1 MKKKKALLLGAG
13 GPLGGLE
20 AGALIAL
27 DEMGVK
33 FDIIS
38 GACIGSV
45 LTLTYASPANGMTGR
60 EALEMWCNASGLSDL
75 IYHSI
80 CQSNYKVFQ
89 KNGRMFNPVSDAWLE
104 YMTRI
109 NPFYTINP
117 ANEFQRFAND
127 MYLFW
132 LTAMTPGFMAPDQP
146 SISRIAPFLE
156 SFIDFDNLK
165 NLDRDIYINAMNVTD
180 KKIDIF
186 DKEQITM
193 QHLIAGSSLF
203 FICPQQKIGDK
214 WYGEGSYIDSLNYK
228 GLMES
233 RRLATNSKEDD
244 IETLVVMNILNK
256 EAVIR
261 TPNSLY
267 DAYNLSIMLPFI
279 TIAEDDTKLY
289 ELKHKGKKNLLK
301 VGFKIP
307 EEHAPYV
314 MDWSASN
321 FKILRDIGYEAGVEF
336 YKKNKELLI

>member
-1 MKKKKALLLGAG
+1 MKKKALLLGAG

-27 DEMGVK
+27 DEMGVR

-45 LTLTYASPANGMTGR
+45 LTLTYTSPAAGMTGR
-60 EALEMWCNASGLSDL
+60 EALEMWCNASGLSDM
-75 IYHSI
+75 IYHTV

-89 KNGRMFNPVSDAWLE
+89 KNGGALNPMADAWISA
-104 YMTRI
+104 MTSF
-109 NPFYTINP
+109 NPFYTIDP
-117 ANEFQRFAND
+117 KNEIQRFFCD
-127 MYLFW
+127 TYLYW
-132 LTAMTPGFMAPDQP
+132 LTALTPGFMLPEQT

-156 SFIDFDNLK
+156 AFIDFENIK
-165 NLDRDIYINAMNVTD
+165 NLDRDVYINAMNVTD
-180 KKIDIF
+180 KRIEIF
-186 DKEQITM
+186 DKNEITM

-203 FICPQQKIGDK
+203 YICPQQKINGK
-214 WYGEGSYIDSLNYK
+214 WYGEGSYLDSLNYK

-233 RRLATNSKEDD
+233 RENDD

-289 ELKHKGKKNLLK
+289 EAKHKGKKNLLK
-301 VGFKIP
+301 VGFTIP
-307 EEHAPYV
+307 EDHAPYV

-321 FKILRDIGYEAGVEF
+321 FRKLRDIGYEAGIEF
-336 YKKNKELLI
+336 FKKNKALLA

>member
-1 MKKKKALLLGAG
+1 MKKKALLLGAG

-27 DEMGVK
+27 DEMGVE

-45 LTLTYASPANGMTGR
+45 LSLAYSSPANGMTGR
-60 EALEMWCNASGLSDL
+60 EALEMWCNASGVSDF
-75 IYHSI
+75 IYPKL

-89 KNGRMFNPVSDAWLE
+89 KNGLFMNPLSDAWLGA
-104 YMTRI
+104 MTQYNPYFSI
-109 NPFYTINP
+109 NPE
-117 ANEFQRFAND
+117 NEYQRFFSD
-127 MYLFW
+127 LYLYW
-132 LTAMTPGFMAPDQP
+132 LTAMTPGYMLPEQTA
-146 SISRIAPFLE
+146 ISRIAPFLE
-156 SFIDFDNLK
+156 SFIDFKNIK
-165 NLDRDIYINAMNVTD
+165 NLDKDVYINALNVTD
-180 KKIDIF
+180 KQIEIF
-186 DKEQITM
+186 DKTEITM

-203 FICPQQKIGDK
+203 YICPQQKIGGK
-214 WYGEGSYIDSLNYK
+214 WYGEGSYLDSLNYK

-233 RRLATNSKEDD
+233 REKDD

-261 TPNSLY
+261 TPTSLY

-289 ELKHKGKKNLLK
+289 ELKYKGKKNLLK

-307 EEHAPYV
+307 EDHAPYIL
-314 MDWSASN
+314 DWSASN
-321 FKILRDIGYEAGVEF
+321 FKKLRDIGYEAGMDF
-336 YKKNKELLI
+336 YIKNKSML

>member
-1 MKKKKALLLGAG
+1 MKKKALLLGAG

-45 LTLTYASPANGMTGR
+45 LALTYTSPAKGMTGR
-60 EALEMWCNASGLSDL
+60 EALEMWCSASGLSDY

-80 CQSNYKVFQ
+80 CPYNYKVFQ
-89 KNGRMFNPVSDAWLE
+89 KNGLFMNPLNNAWLE
-104 YMTRI
+104 AMTALNPFFSI
-109 NPFYTINP
+109 NPQ
-117 ANEFQRFAND
+117 NEFQRFFSD
-127 MYLFW
+127 MYLYM
-132 LTAMTPGFMAPDQP
+132 LTAMTPGSLLPYQS

-156 SFIDFDNLK
+156 NFIDFDNIK
-165 NLDRDIYINAMNVTD
+165 NVDKDVYINALNVTD
-180 KKIDIF
+180 KQIEIF
-186 DKEQITM
+186 DKTEITM

-203 FICPQQKIGDK
+203 FICPQQEIDGK
-214 WYGEGSYIDSLNYK
+214 WYGEGSYLDSLNYK

-233 RRLATNSKEDD
+233 RKEDD

-256 EAVIR
+256 EALIR
-261 TPNSLY
+261 TPESLY

-289 ELKHKGKKNLLK
+289 EAKHKGKKNLLK
-301 VGFKIP
+301 LGFTIP
-307 EEHAPYV
+307 EEDAPYV

-321 FKILRDIGYEAGVEF
+321 FKKLRDIGYKAGLEF
-336 YKKNKELLI
+336 YNKHKEWL